1 MSTYSLVEYSENYSR
16 IYGSLWQYCRD
27 EQTLCKIVNIIDF
40 TNTNTTDFI
49 NLNLGESEG
58 IFTLSVGFSLITQ
71 KQ

>member
-16 IYGSLWQYCRD
+16 ISVSFWQYCRD

-40 TNTNTTDFI
+40 TDTNTTDFI
-49 NLNLGESEG
+49 NLNLGENEG